1 MCVYAYDVLQVDV
14 MFTDE
19 TLCLRVCLR
28 VCIYLCMC
36 VYTGIVSQVDVMFT
50 DETFR
55 LAPIG
60 AQAPDG
66 AQFLFVTAT
75 LPQVKQNSAL

>member
-1 MCVYAYDVLQVDV
+1 MYTRAVMRAVQVDV
-14 MFTDE
+14 
-19 TLCLRVCLR
+19 L
-28 VCIYLCMC
+28 
-36 VYTGIVSQVDVMFT
+36 FT

-75 LPQVKQNSAL
+75 LPQEVCHHILAVCSVYTHSRRLCTSLCSVYTAGVSVCF

>member
-1 MCVYAYDVLQVDV
+1 MPEHCSERCGHGNLLPTTTLRFTDDMLSVLLICYTMQVDV
-14 MFTDE
+14 
-19 TLCLRVCLR
+19 L
-28 VCIYLCMC
+28 
-36 VYTGIVSQVDVMFT
+36 FT

-75 LPQVKQNSAL
+75 LPQEVRIINY

>member
-1 MCVYAYDVLQVDV
+1 MYAVMCSVQVDV
-14 MFTDE
+14 
-19 TLCLRVCLR
+19 L
-28 VCIYLCMC
+28 
-36 VYTGIVSQVDVMFT
+36 FT

-75 LPQVKQNSAL
+75 LPQEVCHHIY